1 MIAVSASTSTP
12 STREKGSS
20 LSSPESTKTSTRR
33 AINTVGGWGV
43 VDEMISFTNIPQS
56 FRRITPHKTRMS
68 RFLKELDKTGKQNAM
83 KKMTAAHTRQ
93 CNFPQKC
100 THSQYS
106 QAYSWHIMRYIVA
119 TTHAMSWS
127 SLTVAEKL
135 NRYSDFWLTMLF
147 SCGRTREITGIKN
160 SHASFIARRRTN
172 CFI

>member
-1 MIAVSASTSTP
+1 
-12 STREKGSS
+12 
-20 LSSPESTKTSTRR
+20 
-33 AINTVGGWGV
+33 
-43 VDEMISFTNIPQS
+43 
-56 FRRITPHKTRMS
+56 MS
-68 RFLKELDKTGKQNAM
+68 RFLKELDKTGKQNVM

-93 CNFPQKC
+93 CNFPPKC
-100 THSQYS
+100 TDSQYS

-119 TTHAMSWS
+119 TTHAMSWA

-172 CFI
+172 CFIWIVLSTDLSNFCHTMTVAYAFTHAGPEGCSSAQNTARSEGRVSKWLDAKVI